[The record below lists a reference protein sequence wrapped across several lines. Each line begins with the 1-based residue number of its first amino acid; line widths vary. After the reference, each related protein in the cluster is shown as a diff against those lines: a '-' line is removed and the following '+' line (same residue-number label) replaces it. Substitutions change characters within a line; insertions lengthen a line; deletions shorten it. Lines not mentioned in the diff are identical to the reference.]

1 MSRRVWNCSVT
12 TTGAILRV
20 SDLPVYVVVVS
31 HLTDADLAPDQQW
44 HDCSVLTAALQQV
57 QSTLTELDLS
67 ANIYSEA
74 GLHVEFLNELQPV
87 SGQLALREFPRLRKL
102 KAPIATLLGWSPDDP
117 RPLAEVVPAGLTHLC
132 LTEDLALLCSYK
144 WVEKLV
150 LKELAAFLAVWRSAT
165 PDLQAVEFWLNGSWT
180 RWHEDVEQLRTM
192 CEEAGVRYA
201 VRWLW
206 GSSWSGRS
214 SMTYPWLRQNWQDKS
229 DIR

>member
-1 MSRRVWNCSVT
+1 M
-12 TTGAILRV
+12 
-20 SDLPVYVVVVS
+20 
-31 HLTDADLAPDQQW
+31 
-44 HDCSVLTAALQQV
+44 TATLQQV

-87 SGQLALREFPRLRKL
+87 SGQLALRGFPRLRKL
-102 KAPIATLLGWSPDDP
+102 KAPIVTLLGWSPDDP

-132 LTEDLALLCSYK
+132 LTEDLALQCLYK
-144 WVEKLV
+144 WVEKLM

-201 VRWLW
+201 VRWLC
-206 GSSWSGRS
+206 GSSWR
-214 SMTYPWLRQNWQDKS
+214 
-229 DIR
+229 IRD